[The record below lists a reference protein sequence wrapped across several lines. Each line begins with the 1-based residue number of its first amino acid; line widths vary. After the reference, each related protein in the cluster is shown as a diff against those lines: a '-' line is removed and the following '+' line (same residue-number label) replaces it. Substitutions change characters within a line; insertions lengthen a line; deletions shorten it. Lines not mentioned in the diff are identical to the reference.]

1 MAEKPKAVISRQDP
15 ELLLNG
21 QRKDPESDG
30 QAQVQ
35 MDLCQGIE
43 PAQDQEQEV
52 APVVNRPDNGDSENV
67 GCAKG
72 WSPSCTFIQPCTANR
87 DSPRD
92 IAPRS
97 RLPILAY
104 GCQERE
110 GLVP

>member
-15 ELLLNG
+15 ELLLSG
-21 QRKDPESDG
+21 QASQDADG

-72 WSPSCTFIQPCTANR
+72 WSPSCTFIQHCTANR
-87 DSPRD
+87 DSLRD

>member
-15 ELLLNG
+15 ELLLSG
-21 QRKDPESDG
+21 QASRGADG

-72 WSPSCTFIQPCTANR
+72 WSLSCTFIQPCTENR
-87 DSPRD
+87 DSLRD

>member
-1 MAEKPKAVISRQDP
+1 MAEMPKAVISRQDP

-21 QRKDPESDG
+21 QRKEQGSDG

-35 MDLCQGIE
+35 MEIGKGIE
-43 PAQDQEQEV
+43 PTQDQEQEV
-52 APVVNRPDNGDSENV
+52 APVVNRLDGDSENV

-72 WSPSCTFIQPCTANR
+72 WSLSCTLIQPCTANR

-97 RLPILAY
+97 RLPILAH